1 LEKLKAA
8 FNLNR
13 DEITVANHF
22 GLFTPDP
29 VGDKAAMVARF
40 RLAGAFVADKIA
52 SGNVAEKMK
61 KIFGHQVRSF
71 GRGRW
76 QLFGEFTLDVTSD
89 EVCGACGGLRR
100 VVSHRR

>member
-29 VGDKAAMVARF
+29 VGDKAAMCAF
-40 RLAGAFVADKIA
+40 RGIVSTDFTA
-52 SGNVAEKMK
+52 S
-61 KIFGHQVRSF
+61 
-71 GRGRW
+71 
-76 QLFGEFTLDVTSD
+76 
-89 EVCGACGGLRR
+89 
-100 VVSHRR
+100 